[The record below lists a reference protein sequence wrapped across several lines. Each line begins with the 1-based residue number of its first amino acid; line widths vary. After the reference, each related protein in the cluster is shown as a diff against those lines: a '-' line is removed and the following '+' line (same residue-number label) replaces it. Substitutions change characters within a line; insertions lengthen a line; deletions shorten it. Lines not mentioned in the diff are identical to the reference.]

1 MMKQPFYKHCWLV
14 LLFNGNI
21 FSRLLHKLLLVLT
34 FSFLFVQSSQ
44 AIKSDS
50 DLSFLTST
58 ERQWLQN
65 HPTINLAPD
74 PEFLPI
80 EFIDANGNYEGIAAD
95 YVRLIEK
102 KLGVRFNIL
111 KFNNWTEVLEKTK
124 KRESDMWGAATP
136 TPQRLNY
143 MLFTKPLIKLPSI
156 ILVKKNVDKSL
167 NSIESFKGMRIAA
180 IQGYAIHDYLTKQY
194 PGLKIDT
201 VPDIQTG
208 LKKVSFG
215 LVDAMAVNI
224 AIATYYI
231 EKGGI
236 ANLRVAGEVGYT
248 NKWAL
253 ASRSDWP
260 TLNVILEKALAEISE
275 AERKV
280 IYRKWVGIRI
290 ESGFSLKQFL
300 ILFFSAVAVFG
311 IVGIIIWNASL
322 KQQVQLRTIELN
334 KKNEELNDANAAKSV
349 FLANMSHEIRT
360 PMNAILGYAQILER
374 DDSLNKDQKDS
385 LRNVLSSGTHLL
397 NLINEILDLSK
408 IEAGRMELNLSD
420 FDLKEISKD
429 MSAMFGLR
437 CKEKNL
443 SWKNEWLL
451 ETSAWVVGDETK
463 LRQVLINLLGNA
475 VKFTDYGEVAL
486 NIKIGSNDLYTF
498 EVFDSGAGIPEEVQK
513 QIFEPFKQDY
523 EGSTKGGTGLGLAI
537 SKTQVDL
544 MGGNLQVDS
553 EMGKGSRFYFSVEL
567 LPAIKQSNTKE
578 IEKYK
583 HVKGLAQK
591 YSLKILVVDDVKEN
605 REVLTKFLRGLNI
618 KVEVAKNGKVATDKI
633 QTESYDLV
641 FMDLRMPV
649 MDGLQACVFIKTILH
664 KKSLKVVGLSASV
677 YDYST
682 EQVQNAGFDD
692 FLLKPF
698 KTEEIIGCIDK
709 LLSLEWERENKDPSS
724 NDDTTQK
731 SDLSNIQLPEKLYVS
746 LKNSADDFNLTQ
758 FSEALKELE
767 QMGMEGAGL
776 AREINEYLKTYD
788 FISIQQVLEKIN
800 KNR

>member
-1 MMKQPFYKHCWLV
+1 MCRIFDKNRNSFSLLIFN
-14 LLFNGNI
+14 LLF
-21 FSRLLHKLLLVLT
+21 VPT
-34 FSFLFVQSSQ
+34 FLFIFIQSSQ
-44 AIKSDS
+44 AVEADS

-58 ERQWLQN
+58 ERQWLQE

-80 EFIDANGNYEGIAAD
+80 EFIDENGNYKGIAAD

-102 KLGVRFNIL
+102 KLGIKFNIL
-111 KFNNWTEVLEKTK
+111 KFNSWAEILEKTE
-124 KRESDMWGAATP
+124 KRENDMWGAATP
-136 TPQRLNY
+136 TPQRLRY
-143 MLFTKPLIKLPSI
+143 MLFTQPLIKLPSI

-167 NSIESFKGMRIAA
+167 DSIDSFKGMRVAV

-194 PGLKIDT
+194 PNLKIDA

-224 AIATYYI
+224 ALATYYI
-231 EKGGI
+231 EKEGI
-236 ANLRVAGEVGYT
+236 ANLRIAGEVGYV
-248 NKWAL
+248 NNWAL

-260 TLNVILEKALAEISE
+260 TLNIILDKALAQISE
-275 AERKV
+275 TERKK

-290 ESGFSLKQFL
+290 ESGFSLREFL
-300 ILFFSAVAVFG
+300 ILFFSAAAVFG
-311 IVGIIIWNASL
+311 IIGIVVWNASL
-322 KQQVQLRTIELN
+322 KQQVQARTIELN
-334 KKNEELNDANAAKSV
+334 KKNEELNDANSAKSV

-374 DDSLNKDQKDS
+374 DDSLNRDQKDS
-385 LRNVLSSGTHLL
+385 LRNVLSSGNHLL

-420 FDLKEISKD
+420 FDLKEICKD
-429 MSAMFGLR
+429 MSAMFDLR

-443 SWKNEWLL
+443 TWNNNGLL

-475 VKFTDYGEVAL
+475 VKFTDYGEVSLSL
-486 NIKIGSNDLYTF
+486 NIEPNDFYTF

-513 QIFEPFKQDY
+513 KIFEPFKQDY
-523 EGSTKGGTGLGLAI
+523 EGATKGGTGLGLAI
-537 SKTQVDL
+537 SKKQVEL
-544 MGGNLQVDS
+544 MGSNLQVDS
-553 EMGKGSRFYFSVEL
+553 EMGKGSRFYFSVKL
-567 LPAIKQSNTKE
+567 LPAIKQSGTKE
-578 IEKYK
+578 VEKYK
-583 HVKGLAQK
+583 NVKSLAQR

-605 REVLTKFLRGLNI
+605 REVLKKFLQGLNI
-618 KVEVAKNGKVATDKI
+618 KIELAENGKIATEKV
-633 QTESYDLV
+633 QSESYDLV
-641 FMDLRMPV
+641 FMDLRMPI
-649 MDGLQACVFIKTILH
+649 MDGLQACIFIKNVLN
-664 KKSLKVVGLSASV
+664 KKNLKVVGLSASV

-682 EQVQNAGFDD
+682 EQVQSAGFDD

-709 LLSLEWERENKDPSS
+709 LLSLEWESENKESS
-724 NDDTTQK
+724 SHAPAIQK
-731 SDLSNIQLPEKLYVS
+731 SDFSNIQIPEKLYVN
-746 LKNSADDFNLTQ
+746 LKESAADFNLTK

-767 QMGMEGAGL
+767 QMGTDGQWL
-776 AREINEYLKTYD
+776 ASEFIDCLKTYD
-788 FISIQQVLEKIN
+788 FISIQQTLEEVN

>member
-1 MMKQPFYKHCWLV
+1 MSRISDKSRSV
-14 LLFNGNI
+14 
-21 FSRLLHKLLLVLT
+21 FSRLIYKRLLVLI
-34 FSFLFVQSSQ
+34 FFFLFIQPSQ
-44 AIKSDS
+44 AIESDS
-50 DLSFLTST
+50 NPSFLTSE
-58 ERQWLQN
+58 ERQWLQE

-80 EFIDANGNYEGIAAD
+80 EFIDESGEYKGIAAD
-95 YVRLIEK
+95 YVQLIEE
-102 KLGVRFNIL
+102 KLGVKFNIL

-124 KRESDMWGAATP
+124 TRENDMWGAATP
-136 TPQRLNY
+136 TPQRLEY
-143 MLFTKPLIKLPSI
+143 MLFTKPLIKLPSV

-167 NSIESFKGMRIAA
+167 NSIESFMGMRVAA
-180 IQGYAIHDYLTKQY
+180 IEGYAINDYLAKQY
-194 PGLKIDT
+194 PELKIDP

-215 LVDAMAVNI
+215 LVDAMVVNI
-224 AIATYYI
+224 ALATFYI
-231 EKGGI
+231 EEEGI
-236 ANLRVAGEVGYT
+236 ANLRVAGEVGYI

-260 TLNVILEKALAEISE
+260 MLNGILEKALAEISE
-275 AERKV
+275 TERKK
-280 IYRKWVGIRI
+280 IYRKWVGIKL

-300 ILFFSAVAVFG
+300 ILFFGAVAVFG
-311 IVGIIIWNASL
+311 IIGIVVWNASL
-322 KQQVQLRTIELN
+322 KQQVQARTIELN

-385 LRNVLSSGTHLL
+385 LRNVLSSGNHLL

-420 FDLKEISKD
+420 FDLKEICKD
-429 MSAMFGLR
+429 MSAMFDLR

-443 SWKNEWLL
+443 AWKNQGFL

-486 NIKIGSNDLYTF
+486 NITLEEDDFYTF
-498 EVFDSGAGIPEEVQK
+498 EVFDSGAGIPEQVQK
-513 QIFEPFKQDY
+513 QIFEPFKQDS

-537 SKTQVDL
+537 SKKQVDL
-544 MGGNLQVDS
+544 MDANLQVDS
-553 EMGKGSRFYFSVEL
+553 EMGKGSRFYFSIKL
-567 LPAIKQSNTKE
+567 PPAIKQSSEKE

-605 REVLTKFLRGLNI
+605 REVLTKFLQGLNI
-618 KVEVAKNGKVATDKI
+618 KVEVAENGKIATEKI
-633 QTESYDLV
+633 QSENYDLV

-649 MDGLQACVFIKTILH
+649 MDGLQACIFIKTILH
-664 KKSLKVVGLSASV
+664 KESLKVVGLSASI

-682 EQVQNAGFDD
+682 EQVQSAGFDD

-709 LLSLEWERENKDPSS
+709 LLSLEWERENKELSPK
-724 NDDTTQK
+724 DDATQE
-731 SDLSNIQLPEKLYVS
+731 SDHFNIQLPEKLYES
-746 LKNSADDFNLTQ
+746 LKDSAADSNLTQ

-776 AREINEYLKTYD
+776 ASELNEFLKTYD
-788 FISIQQVLEKIN
+788 FISIQEVLEKIN
-800 KNR
+800 QNG